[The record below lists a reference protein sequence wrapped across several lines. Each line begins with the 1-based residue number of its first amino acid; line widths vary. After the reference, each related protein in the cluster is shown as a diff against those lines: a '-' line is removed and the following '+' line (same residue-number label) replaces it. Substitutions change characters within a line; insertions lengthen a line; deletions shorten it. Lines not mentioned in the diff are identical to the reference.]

1 MKGRTGYGGTT
12 TVSSPTILRKP
23 WLSAFCCWGGLV
35 LLFALACSPAFAAD
49 WQSSLT
55 KDPPGKFPPLRPLHA
70 KYSFGWSGFTAA
82 TAEVNFT
89 RAPQDRHV
97 VLEGTGHTI

>member
-1 MKGRTGYGGTT
+1 MLTHAPAGPSLPPRRSFHLAAA
-12 TVSSPTILRKP
+12 TVVRRAVAVCAALLVSVTVLASS
-23 WLSAFCCWGGLV
+23 AQ
-35 LLFALACSPAFAAD
+35 AAD
-49 WQSSLT
+49 WQNSLT

-97 VLEGTGHTI
+97 VLEGTG